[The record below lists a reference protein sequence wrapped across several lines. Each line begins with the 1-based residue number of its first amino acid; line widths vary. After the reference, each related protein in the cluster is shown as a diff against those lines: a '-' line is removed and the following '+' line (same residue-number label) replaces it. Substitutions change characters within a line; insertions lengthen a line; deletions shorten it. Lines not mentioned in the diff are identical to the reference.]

1 MKKRL
6 LTPALCLAL
15 AATGYVSARSGWLVP
30 AAASGSSVRATAST
44 GSGFNSQRNGDPAN
58 QETDGEKANA
68 QAEDENVKARLD
80 QLAALLS
87 EDAENPMSQW
97 SVAEIQTA
105 IAHLNAH
112 PEQDKHFGLRQRL
125 VILWAKTDPSAAWQ
139 AALQFDDGSVFP
151 PPAAKLLVEIA
162 RVNPAAALELAASMK
177 SPTLYQAAVF
187 AGWLG
192 KDPHAALAWLQEH
205 PGLALGFHDLGPSL
219 EKAMQH
225 SPAQFMES
233 LLKVESSGN
242 RRTLTGKALEVWLNI
257 GKASAL
263 DWMRDHLQSG
273 HFGSDMLHSLLSH
286 PLVSRSEA
294 LALIQSIPTEANR
307 MAAFSDYAAAFA
319 RKDPE
324 ATLAWINSQTDPEL
338 RKKLSKTFARNLRAL
353 SPEEQTAL
361 LRRLPPEIGEA
372 VTAEITF
379 DHAQSDMDLGRF
391 DKALAALDTLPA
403 SPRRHTFLHDIGWRW
418 AEADPVAAANWANTL
433 PPSNERDMLLAGFV
447 AGVARQNVNAAIKWL
462 NAIENLSVRLDT
474 GKNLFNRWHG
484 VDPAAATAWLQSS
497 RLYTPPV
504 MQQLLFD
511 APVRANSIM
520 LPNLNFGQ

>member
-30 AAASGSSVRATAST
+30 AAASGSSVRALTGT
-44 GSGFNSQRNGDPAN
+44 GSGVNSQRNGDPAN

-68 QAEDENVKARLD
+68 LAGEESVKARLD

-87 EDAENPMSQW
+87 EGAENPMSQW

-112 PEQDKHFGLRQRL
+112 PELDKHFGLRKRL
-125 VILWAKTDPSAAWQ
+125 VVLWAKKDPQAAWQ
-139 AALQFDDGSVFP
+139 AALQFDDGSVIP
-151 PPAAKLLVEIA
+151 PPAAKVLLEIA

-177 SPTLYQAAVF
+177 SPPLYQAAVF

-192 KDPHAALAWLQEH
+192 KDAHAALAWLQEH
-205 PGLALGFHDLGPSL
+205 PGLAPVFYDLRPSL
-219 EKAMQH
+219 EKALQH
-225 SPAQFMES
+225 SPAQLMES

-242 RRTLTGKALEVWLNI
+242 RSTLTSEALEVWLNI

-263 DWMRDHLQSG
+263 HWMRDHLQSG
-273 HFGSDMLHSLLSH
+273 HFNDGMLHSLLSH

-294 LALIQSIPTEANR
+294 LALIQSIPIEANR
-307 MAAFSDYAAAFA
+307 MAAFSDYAAVFA

-338 RKKLSKTFARNLRAL
+338 RKHLGKAFAHNLPVR

-372 VTAEITF
+372 FTANITF
-379 DHAQSDMDLGRF
+379 DHAQSDMYAGRF

-403 SPRRHTFLHDIGWRW
+403 SPRRYSTLHDIGWRW

-433 PPSNERDMLLAGFV
+433 PLSNERDMLLAGLV
-447 AGVARQNVNAAIKWL
+447 TGMARQNADAAIEWL
-462 NAIENLSVRLDT
+462 GTIENLRVRLDT
-474 GKNLFNRWHG
+474 GKNLFNRWYG
-484 VDPAAATAWLQSS
+484 VDPAAPFSAPKPFLSQVSDILKRPALS
-497 RLYTPPV
+497 RHP
-504 MQQLLFD
+504 
-511 APVRANSIM
+511 RI
-520 LPNLNFGQ
+520 

>member
-6 LTPALCLAL
+6 LTPALCLVL

-30 AAASGSSVRATAST
+30 AAASGSSVRATAGPNS
-44 GSGFNSQRNGDPAN
+44 SSSSQRYSESAN
-58 QETDGEKANA
+58 QKTEGEKTDA
-68 QAEDENVKARLD
+68 QAAEDSVKARLD
-80 QLAALLS
+80 QLAALLD
-87 EDAENPMSQW
+87 EGTENPMNQW

-112 PEQDKHFGLRQRL
+112 PEQDKYFDLRQRL
-125 VILWAKTDPSAAWQ
+125 AILWAKTDPSAAWQ
-139 AALQFDDGSVFP
+139 ASLQFDDGNVFP
-151 PPAAKLLVEIA
+151 PPAAKVLLEFA
-162 RVNPAAALELAASMK
+162 RTNPAAALELAASMK

-205 PGLALGFHDLGPSL
+205 PGLALGLYDLGPSL

-233 LLKVESSGN
+233 LLKVESSDN
-242 RRTLTGKALEVWLNI
+242 RRTLTSKALEVWLNA

-263 DWMRDHLQSG
+263 HWFRDHLQSG
-273 HFGSDMLHSLLSH
+273 HFGSDRLRSLLWH
-286 PLVSRSEA
+286 PLVNNSEA
-294 LALIQSIPTEANR
+294 LALIQSIPVEADR

-319 RKDPE
+319 RKDPD

-338 RKKLSKTFARNLRAL
+338 RKKLGSTFARSLRAL

-372 VTAEITF
+372 FTAETTF
-379 DHAQSDMDLGRF
+379 DNVQSDMDAGRF

-403 SPRRHTFLHDIGWRW
+403 SSRRHTFLHDIGWRW

-447 AGVARQNVNAAIKWL
+447 AGVARQDAHAAIEWL
-462 NAIENLSVRLDT
+462 NAIENLRVRLDT

-484 VDPAAATAWLQSS
+484 VDPAAATAWLQSA

-520 LPNLNFGQ
+520 LPNRNFGQ